1 MLFRS
6 VVNGFSQEVD
16 SKLLVNQGEYEPS
29 ALLRNLIFG
38 TPEEA
43 VDKLKHY
50 EVLGVDYFCYCASYG
65 LPMPAQKKSLRLFI
79 DEVMPAF
86 QDSPAK
92 LAMAQ

>member
-1 MLFRS
+1 
-6 VVNGFSQEVD
+6 
-16 SKLLVNQGEYEPS
+16 
-29 ALLRNLIFG
+29 
-38 TPEEA
+38 
-43 VDKLKHY
+43 LKHY